1 MSTGT
6 SPSSSPATQ
15 AVRLAP
21 EARYA
26 DELARLHA
34 ADTDARP
41 TGWKLSPRAVRRFIL
56 GDEKLQVSRKF
67 YGDDP
72 LVDRAIVTL
81 MGHQGLMLVG
91 EPGTAKSLL
100 SELLAAAVSGDS
112 GLTVQGTAG
121 TTEDHIK
128 YSWNYALLLA
138 EGPSQRALV
147 PSALYQAMRAGKL
160 VRFEEITRC
169 PPEIQDVLI
178 SLMSDKQLMIPELG
192 DDARLYAQRGFNI
205 IATANLRDRGV
216 HEMSSALKRRFNFET
231 VKPIRDH
238 SFEVELVMAQLK
250 RELDG
255 GGESPVDVPRDVVAL
270 LVTTFQE
277 LRAGQTQDGTAI
289 KGLDA
294 VMSTA
299 EAVNV
304 AYAAALQARHFN
316 GGRLTVREIAGQL
329 QGVVLKDS
337 TDDVKRVRHYFDT
350 VVRERGKRDAQ
361 WKTFT
366 TRRARCGS
374 SCRSRQRS
382 ACRAGGRARPAVR
395 RGRRGRVLRA
405 REAPQP
411 GLCIR
416 IEGAAAR
423 GQAGGGAD

>member
-1 MSTGT
+1 MSTIP
-6 SPSSSPATQ
+6 PSANQS
-15 AVRLAP
+15 VRLAP
-21 EARYA
+21 EQRWA
-26 DELARLHA
+26 DELARLAA
-34 ADTDARP
+34 ADSHARP
-41 TGWKLSPRAVRRFIL
+41 PGWKLSPRAVRHFIL
-56 GDEKLQVSRKF
+56 GDAKLQVTQKF
-67 YGDDP
+67 FGDDP

-100 SELLAAAVSGDS
+100 SELLAAAISGDS

-147 PSALYQAMRAGKL
+147 PSPLYQAMRAGKL

-178 SLMSDKQLMIPELG
+178 SLMSDKQLMVPELG
-192 DDARLYAQRGFNI
+192 DDARLFAQRGFNI

-231 VKPIRDH
+231 VRPIRDH
-238 SFEVELVMAQLK
+238 QFEVDLVMAQLA
-250 RELDG
+250 RELAG
-255 GGESPVDVPRDVVAL
+255 SEAPVNVTRDVVSL

-277 LRAGQTQDGTAI
+277 LRAGQTQEGTAI

-316 GGRLTVREIAGQL
+316 GGELTPREIAGQL

-337 TDDVKRVRHYFDT
+337 ADDAKRVRHYFDT
-350 VVRERGKRDAQ
+350 VVRERARRDAQ
-361 WKTFT
+361 WKSFHD
-366 TRRARCGS
+366 
-374 SCRSRQRS
+374 
-382 ACRAGGRARPAVR
+382 
-395 RGRRGRVLRA
+395 
-405 REAPQP
+405 
-411 GLCIR
+411 
-416 IEGAAAR
+416 AAR
-423 GQAGGGAD
+423 ALWQ

>member
-1 MSTGT
+1 MSST
-6 SPSSSPATQ
+6 SSPLSPAGQ

-21 EARYA
+21 EQRYA
-26 DELARLHA
+26 DELARLAA
-34 ADTDARP
+34 ADQAGRP
-41 TGWKLSPRAVRRFIL
+41 TGWRLSPSAVRRFIL
-56 GDEKLQVSRKF
+56 GDPALAVSRKF

-100 SELLAAAVSGDS
+100 SELLAAAISGDS

-147 PSALYQAMRAGKL
+147 PSPIYQAMRAGKL

-178 SLMSDKQLMIPELG
+178 SLMSDKQLMVPELG
-192 DDARLYAQRGFNI
+192 DDARLFAQRGFNV

-231 VKPIRDH
+231 VRPIRDH
-238 SFEVELVMAQLK
+238 DFEVELVMAQLQ
-250 RELDG
+250 RELADG
-255 GGESPVDVPRDVVAL
+255 EAKVEVPRDVVAL
-270 LVTTFQE
+270 LVTAFQE
-277 LRAGQTQDGTAI
+277 LRAGQTQDGAAI
-289 KGLDA
+289 KRLDA

-316 GGRLTVREIAGQL
+316 GGELTPREIAGQL
-329 QGVVLKDS
+329 HGVVLKDS
-337 TDDVKRVRHYFDT
+337 SDDAKRVRHYFDT

-361 WKTFT
+361 WKQFH
-366 TRRARCGS
+366 
-374 SCRSRQRS
+374 
-382 ACRAGGRARPAVR
+382 
-395 RGRRGRVLRA
+395 
-405 REAPQP
+405 E
-411 GLCIR
+411 
-416 IEGAAAR
+416 AAR
-423 GQAGGGAD
+423 TLWQ